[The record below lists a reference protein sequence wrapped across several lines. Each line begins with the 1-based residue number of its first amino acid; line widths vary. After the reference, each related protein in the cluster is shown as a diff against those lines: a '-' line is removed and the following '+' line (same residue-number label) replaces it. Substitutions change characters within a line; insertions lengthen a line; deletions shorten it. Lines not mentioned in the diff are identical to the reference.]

1 MIKLTTLAA
10 TAALSACACLPA
22 TAAAKASET
31 ATLHTS
37 FAPDRLGASTTLSF
51 SFNITTTAG
60 LAPPPLNSIDLHMPA
75 GMNYAETTL
84 GLAVCQPEVLAK
96 EGLTGCPANSRL
108 GFGSAFVEVPFGN
121 GAGTELPEIQAVM
134 GPSSNGNIVV
144 LFYANGKT
152 PVSAQLV
159 FRGEVQPAS
168 SPFGSQ
174 LQTLVPPIPSVPG
187 GNNVAI
193 LSVKAT
199 IGPEDLTYYKYVH
212 GKRVSFKPLG
222 IGVPEHCPRGG
233 FPFSASFTFE
243 DGSATSTS
251 TKIPCPASH
260 SSAHR
265 KK

>member
-1 MIKLTTLAA
+1 MLRIRTLATA
-10 TAALSACACLPA
+10 TALLTCACLPA
-22 TAAAKASET
+22 GAAAKASEK
-31 ATLHTS
+31 ATLTAS
-37 FAPDRLGASTTLSF
+37 FAPDRLGVSTTIGF
-51 SFNITTTAG
+51 SFNITTTEG

-84 GLAVCQPEVLAK
+84 GLATCQPEVLAM
-96 EGLTGCPANSRL
+96 EGLAGCPANSRL
-108 GFGSAFVEVPFGN
+108 GFGSAYVEVPFGN

-134 GPSSNGNIVV
+134 GPSHNGNIVV

-159 FRGEVQPAS
+159 FKGEVQPAS

-174 LQTLVPPIPSVPG
+174 LATLVPPIPSVPG

-199 IGPEDLTYYKYVH
+199 IGPEDLTYEKHVH
-212 GKRVSFKPLG
+212 GKLVHFKPTG

-251 TKIPCPASH
+251 TKVPCPASH

>member
-1 MIKLTTLAA
+1 MRTLAA
-10 TAALSACACLPA
+10 SAALLACACLPA
-22 TAAAKASET
+22 GAAAKASEK
-31 ATLHTS
+31 ATLHTAFS
-37 FAPDRLGASTTLSF
+37 PDRLGASTTLSF
-51 SFNITTTAG
+51 SFDITTTEG

-84 GLAVCQPEVLAK
+84 GLAICQPETLAK
-96 EGLTGCPANSRL
+96 EGLAGCPINSRL
-108 GFGSAFVEVPFGN
+108 GFGSAYVEVPFGN
-121 GAGTELPEIQAVM
+121 GSGTELPEIQAVM

-159 FRGEVQPAS
+159 FKGEVQPAGA
-168 SPFGSQ
+168 PFGSQ

-193 LSVKAT
+193 LSVKAS
-199 IGPEDLTYYKYVH
+199 IGPEGITYEKHVH
-212 GKRVSFKPLG
+212 GKLVHFKPLG

-243 DGSATSTS
+243 DGSSTSTS